1 MLEIFKSGGPLM
13 YVILLLAIL
22 GLAVVLDRLF
32 YLIIKE
38 SKDMESMKEEI
49 IKLVKEDKVKEA
61 IEICGTHKSSASKV
75 LKGVLKEVYY
85 DDEAEIS
92 LLEEKAREIALEE
105 LPKIEKNMWLLSMA
119 AQLSPLVGLLGTVT
133 GMIIAFK
140 VISETGTGD
149 PKALASGIA
158 QALIT
163 TAAGL
168 IVAVPSVFS
177 YNYLNKKI
185 DMVLNSIE
193 KSSVEI
199 INVLRKSKIN
209 NTLPN
214 PVPRFCRA
222 PAPATRRRPPARARA
237 AILVLRFLGE
247 LLSELCIIYYL

>member
-75 LKGVLKEVYY
+75 LKGILKEVYY

-163 TAAGL
+163 TAGGL
-168 IVAVPSVFS
+168 SVAMPTSVFL
-177 YNYLNKKI
+177 NYFTKKSDELITQMEKITVEFLNNI
-185 DMVLNSIE
+185 RSDENE
-193 KSSVEI
+193 
-199 INVLRKSKIN
+199 
-209 NTLPN
+209 
-214 PVPRFCRA
+214 F
-222 PAPATRRRPPARARA
+222 
-237 AILVLRFLGE
+237 
-247 LLSELCIIYYL
+247 

>member
-75 LKGVLKEVYY
+75 LKGILKEVYY

-105 LPKIEKNMWLLSMA
+105 LPKIE
-119 AQLSPLVGLLGTVT
+119 TV
-133 GMIIAFK
+133 
-140 VISETGTGD
+140 VD
-149 PKALASGIA
+149 
-158 QALIT
+158 
-163 TAAGL
+163 
-168 IVAVPSVFS
+168 
-177 YNYLNKKI
+177 
-185 DMVLNSIE
+185 
-193 KSSVEI
+193 
-199 INVLRKSKIN
+199 
-209 NTLPN
+209 
-214 PVPRFCRA
+214 
-222 PAPATRRRPPARARA
+222 
-237 AILVLRFLGE
+237 
-247 LLSELCIIYYL
+247 

>member
-168 IVAVPSVFS
+168 IVAVPAVFS

-199 INVLRKSKIN
+199 INVLRK
-209 NTLPN
+209 
-214 PVPRFCRA
+214 R
-222 PAPATRRRPPARARA
+222 
-237 AILVLRFLGE
+237 
-247 LLSELCIIYYL
+247 

>member
-119 AQLSPLVGLLGTVT
+119 AQLSPLVGLLRTVT
-133 GMIIAFK
+133 
-140 VISETGTGD
+140 
-149 PKALASGIA
+149 
-158 QALIT
+158 
-163 TAAGL
+163 
-168 IVAVPSVFS
+168 
-177 YNYLNKKI
+177 
-185 DMVLNSIE
+185 
-193 KSSVEI
+193 
-199 INVLRKSKIN
+199 
-209 NTLPN
+209 
-214 PVPRFCRA
+214 
-222 PAPATRRRPPARARA
+222 
-237 AILVLRFLGE
+237 
-247 LLSELCIIYYL
+247 